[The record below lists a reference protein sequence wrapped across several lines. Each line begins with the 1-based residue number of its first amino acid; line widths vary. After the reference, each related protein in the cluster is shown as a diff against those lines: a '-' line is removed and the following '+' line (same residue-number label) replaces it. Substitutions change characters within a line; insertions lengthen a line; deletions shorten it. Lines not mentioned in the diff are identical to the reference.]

1 MVALIFLSVIAAVF
15 VAVVALEGG
24 DASLERRPKGLL
36 TWIASGNWPAK
47 IGGALI
53 VVGVGALLRY
63 AAINFDVP
71 PVFKLALGIAASA
84 GLGFAS
90 FLTSAIPQR
99 RVISLALGGAAF
111 GVAYLTAYSAFA
123 LFGYLPSMQGLGLLV
138 LTAVGA
144 GVFAVS
150 RSALSLAV
158 LSMVGA
164 FIAPAFAI
172 DDPGPG
178 VVYGYYVA
186 ASVLTLAMVAVR
198 GWRPLI
204 HLSFLFTLAGSAF
217 FAWTAG
223 YFAPGN
229 SAVMFPLLA
238 MLVAVHVAMPIVE
251 RRWSRGRVVE
261 SLDTVYLLA
270 LPVVAALTAQVL
282 APSRAVLA
290 VQLWWYAGI
299 WLAAAAWLYSQRRE
313 GMATHAIIGLLMLG
327 CGLAA
332 RFRDL
337 PWELVGLGIAVIA
350 LVFAA
355 RRSESK
361 RLQGFLAGL
370 VLVLAAIHMISALA
384 PAPDST
390 LFLNQRFAERIIGAG
405 LMLVAAL
412 TLTRLRHTLDSLML
426 TIAIGWAA
434 FAIGAEIVRLDLVS
448 AWLIAHWLLVLVG
461 FASYFAAARVPVL
474 ERLIVPLVLAIGFSA
489 VLAQMKSSAELSW
502 VSAFFAGLSL
512 LAIALRP
519 VRENES
525 SASGRPLAAIGAP
538 IVVALW
544 VGRVAHLAADAPWQF
559 PLAVA
564 AAAAIVVLLA
574 GYRAAGRSAGWFSE
588 ATDMFAM
595 GFTFVL
601 SAAAIFDIER
611 DAAAVV
617 LELLCVGALVLIA
630 CWNDDRVRVGHWIL
644 PATVIGVAAVLQ
656 ANLLRWLGPPGDLNA
671 LDVARMN
678 WPTLVS
684 LLWASIGAALTIWA
698 RRVGSRVT
706 WSAGAAFLVGAAIK
720 LLLLDFGSLGDLAN
734 ILAVIAAGGV
744 FLLVGWLAP
753 MPPAAEK
760 PPEPAAP
767 ARPAWSRETG
777 WRPISEP
784 TEPDHKPKSR
794 LAWTVAIAA
803 AVLFT
808 VSHCRARYLTERID
822 AQFPVERQAEPPVP
836 AVAAAAS
843 VAASAAERA
852 RYGEQSR
859 ESECTRW
866 VSRLPPDYEVHVV
879 TADGHH
885 SMSDWRQI
893 LVDVQ
898 GRNVV
903 LVLATPEVATWNIRW
918 TEESDLA
925 GIWLINRTYQVVK
938 GVRDDVPILNAMMTD
953 DACANAAAQSET
965 PPFVD
970 GITRVVGRVPV
981 SFNQV
986 HKTWV
991 RVGTQLNP
999 ADADY
1004 EPLPAE
1010 DGLRELLQ
1018 THAIRKADER
1028 DIAEYNEFAN
1038 GKGMR
1043 TLPEPVEGGSF
1054 RETFV
1059 VNESI
1064 RIPAGLTGSHAV
1076 AFLVPDGIPQPAGR
1090 PGGSLILDMNH

>member
-1 MVALIFLSVIAAVF
+1 
-15 VAVVALEGG
+15 
-24 DASLERRPKGLL
+24 
-36 TWIASGNWPAK
+36 
-47 IGGALI
+47 
-53 VVGVGALLRY
+53 
-63 AAINFDVP
+63 
-71 PVFKLALGIAASA
+71 
-84 GLGFAS
+84 
-90 FLTSAIPQR
+90 
-99 RVISLALGGAAF
+99 
-111 GVAYLTAYSAFA
+111 
-123 LFGYLPSMQGLGLLV
+123 
-138 LTAVGA
+138 
-144 GVFAVS
+144 
-150 RSALSLAV
+150 
-158 LSMVGA
+158 
-164 FIAPAFAI
+164 
-172 DDPGPG
+172 
-178 VVYGYYVA
+178 
-186 ASVLTLAMVAVR
+186 
-198 GWRPLI
+198 
-204 HLSFLFTLAGSAF
+204 
-217 FAWTAG
+217 
-223 YFAPGN
+223 
-229 SAVMFPLLA
+229 
-238 MLVAVHVAMPIVE
+238 
-251 RRWSRGRVVE
+251 
-261 SLDTVYLLA
+261 
-270 LPVVAALTAQVL
+270 
-282 APSRAVLA
+282 
-290 VQLWWYAGI
+290 
-299 WLAAAAWLYSQRRE
+299 
-313 GMATHAIIGLLMLG
+313 MATHAIIGLLMLG

-337 PWELVGLGIAVIA
+337 PWELVGLGIAVVA

-355 RRSESK
+355 RRSQST

-370 VLVLAAIHMISALA
+370 VLVLAAIHMIGALA
-384 PAPDST
+384 PAADST

-405 LMLVAAL
+405 LMLIAAM

-448 AWLIAHWLLVLVG
+448 AWLIVHWLLVLVG
-461 FASYFAAARVPVL
+461 FATYFAAARVAVL

-489 VLAQMKSSAELSW
+489 LLAQIKSSAELSW
-502 VSAFFAGLSL
+502 ASAVLAGLSL

-525 SASGRPLAAIGAP
+525 LRSGRPLAAIGAP

-574 GYRAAGRSAGWFSE
+574 GYRATDRSAGWFSE

-601 SAAAIFDIER
+601 AAAAIFDIER

-698 RRVGSRVT
+698 RRVGSRVQ

-753 MPPAAEK
+753 IPPAAAK
-760 PPEPAAP
+760 PPEPAEPAP
-767 ARPAWSRETG
+767 PAWSRDTG
-777 WRPISEP
+777 WRPVSEP
-784 TEPDHKPKSR
+784 RESDHKPSSK

-808 VSHCRARYLTERID
+808 MSHCRARFLTEPID
-822 AQFPVERQAEPPVP
+822 AQVSVERQVESRVP
-836 AVAAAAS
+836 AAAAAAS
-843 VAASAAERA
+843 AASAAASAAERA
-852 RYGEQSR
+852 MYGER
-859 ESECTRW
+859 DPHTDECTRW
-866 VSRLPPDYEVHVV
+866 VGRLPPDYEVHVV

-903 LVLATPEVATWNIRW
+903 LVLASPEVATWNIRW
-918 TEESDLA
+918 TEESDLV
-925 GIWLINRTYQVVK
+925 GIWLINREYQVVK

-953 DACANAAAQSET
+953 DACANAAANSES
-965 PPFVD
+965 PQFVD
-970 GITRVVGRVPV
+970 GITRVVGRVPA

-986 HKTWV
+986 RKTWV

-1018 THAIRKADER
+1018 THAIRSANER
-1028 DIAEYNEFAN
+1028 DIAEYNEFASS
-1038 GKGMR
+1038 KGMR
-1043 TLPEPVEGGSF
+1043 MLPEPMEGGSF

-1076 AFLVPDGIPQPAGR
+1076 AFLVPEGIPQPAGR
-1090 PGGSLILDMNH
+1090 PGGSLILDMNR